1 MLILVAIYFLSSLSF
16 YRGGNLNAV
25 LTNFVFAILDN
36 QYLHLGVNIVESICL
51 VVRLKHTWEDSLKI
65 TNQHILNVLGRCSQ
79 LDLSKSISYI
89 YKSFRLYKVI
99 SLLCYSVLIII
110 ICFKLLTTNNQN
122 FINF

>member
-1 MLILVAIYFLSSLSF
+1 MLIFVAIYFLSSLSF

-79 LDLSKSISYI
+79 LDLSKYI
-89 YKSFRLYKVI
+89 YI
-99 SLLCYSVLIII
+99 
-110 ICFKLLTTNNQN
+110 
-122 FINF
+122 